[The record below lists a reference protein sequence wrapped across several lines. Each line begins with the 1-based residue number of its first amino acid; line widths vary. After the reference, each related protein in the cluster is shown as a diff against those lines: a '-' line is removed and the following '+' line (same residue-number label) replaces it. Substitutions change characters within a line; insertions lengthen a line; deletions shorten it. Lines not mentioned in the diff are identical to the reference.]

1 MELIVEMIQEAISL
15 AMIKAAQNSYTEPEI
30 IQLLIKEQL
39 QWMVLQHE
47 IKISNEK
54 VAAERSR
61 QLQGSY

>member
-1 MELIVEMIQEAISL
+1 MELTAEMIQEAIGL
-15 AMIKAAQNSYTEPEI
+15 AMIKAAQNGYTEPEI

-54 VAAERSR
+54 VAAERKR